1 MLILIPVL
9 IAASDL
15 LLILINY
22 LGKLQLPISVARSAC
37 SRKIR
42 NFGGCVQGKKYAR
55 AAVKPEVSVSRVSF
69 LRK

>member
-22 LGKLQLPISVARSAC
+22 LGKLQLPIAVRNRLFVFFFASC
-37 SRKIR
+37 S
-42 NFGGCVQGKKYAR
+42 GR
-55 AAVKPEVSVSRVSF
+55 AFMTSRV
-69 LRK
+69 RQTT